1 MLDTDPS
8 ALPSILA
15 PATNIASVSEIL
27 NPYND
32 ADGLAFHTKGG
43 LHANDSEPV
52 RIIALTGDIV
62 GETYYGSPDN
72 AQIHDTLRSPK
83 AVEILAGRDIV
94 NFGFKVQHLSEDDV
108 STITAGRDFVDST
121 YATLSPVRHFLS
133 GPGRLDITAGR
144 DIDLGTSGGIVTRG
158 NLENP
163 NLPDSGASINLVA
176 GAEADYAN
184 FVRQFLL
191 VGDLPLPDQSA
202 LIAYM
207 RKLDPSLM
215 QDLTVETAL
224 TLFKELPTI
233 QSMAFLNARKPLL
246 NDIFFQK
253 LRVASG
259 ATGDSALD
267 LPTFDA
273 IIAGLYPESEITGG
287 NINVFGSQIKT
298 ARGGSI
304 NIFAPGGSVQA
315 GLAEKPAWV
324 KAALNSDK
332 TFESNLGIYTIAGGN
347 LQSLVKTDFLVN
359 QGRVF
364 TLGGG
369 DITLVSQY
377 GNIDAGKGAKTSQS
391 TPPPLIRTD
400 ANGNT
405 VVDISA
411 SISGSGIAT
420 LRTSPDVLASS
431 VYPIAP
437 RGIFDAGDAGIRS
450 TGSVNIVAQTVLNAN
465 NISAAGG
472 VSGAKTTDTSGLG
485 GAVAAPAST
494 QQTKTDGFNSAATAD
509 SNAASNLTVELISYG
524 DAAGAGPI
532 SDKGQQP
539 VTQCGQTPASGET
552 DACKKKKL
560 L

>member
-1 MLDTDPS
+1 
-8 ALPSILA
+8 
-15 PATNIASVSEIL
+15 
-27 NPYND
+27 
-32 ADGLAFHTKGG
+32 
-43 LHANDSEPV
+43 V

-62 GETYYGSPDN
+62 GESYYGSPEN
-72 AQIHDTLRSPK
+72 FQTHDTLRSPK

-94 NFGFKVQHLSEDDV
+94 NFGFKVQHLAEDDV
-108 STITAGRDFVDST
+108 STVTAGRDFIDTTFAS
-121 YATLSPVRHFLS
+121 LSAVRHLVS
-133 GPGRLDITAGR
+133 GPGRLDVTAGK

-158 NLENP
+158 NLDNP
-163 NLPDSGASINLVA
+163 DLPDAGASINLLA
-176 GAEADYAN
+176 GAKADYAN

-191 VGDLPLPDQSA
+191 VGDLPLADQTA
-202 LIAYM
+202 LIAYL
-207 RKLDPSLM
+207 KNIDPSLP
-215 QDLTVETAL
+215 QDLNIEAAL
-224 TLFKELPTI
+224 PLFKALPTV
-233 QSMAFLNARKPLL
+233 QSAAFLNARKPLL
-246 NDIFFQK
+246 NDVFFEK

-259 ATGDSALD
+259 STGGGVLD

-273 IIAGLYPESEITGG
+273 VIAGLYPTAGISGG
-287 NINVFGSQIKT
+287 DVNVFGSQLKT

-324 KAALNSDK
+324 KDALNSDP
-332 TFESNLGIYTIAGGN
+332 TFESNLGIYTIAGGA

-450 TGSVNIVAQTVLNAN
+450 TGTVNIVAQTVLNAN
-465 NISAAGG
+465 NIAAAGG
-472 VSGAKTTDTSGLG
+472 VSGSKTADTSGLG
-485 GAVAAPAST
+485 GAVAAPASAPIA
-494 QQTKTDGFNSAATAD
+494 KTDGFNTAAAAD
-509 SNAASNLTVELISYG
+509 PNAASNLTVELVSYG

-532 SDKGQQP
+532 SEKGQQP
-539 VTQCGQTPASGET
+539 VTQGGQTSDPAET
-552 DACKKKKL
+552 EEQRKKKKL